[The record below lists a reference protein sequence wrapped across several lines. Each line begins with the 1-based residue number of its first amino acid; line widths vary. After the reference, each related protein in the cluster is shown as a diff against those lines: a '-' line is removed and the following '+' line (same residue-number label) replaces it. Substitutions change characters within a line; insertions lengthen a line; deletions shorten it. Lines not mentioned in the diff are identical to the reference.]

1 MNETAIVCTS
11 ANRYGETFACPLTKN
26 GPLNAAAR
34 RPRPPL
40 EPDRC
45 DKRGKARPSR
55 AREASRRCI
64 EPIRP
69 RQASVIRARL
79 GGWKQGEPRARRR
92 DGRRH
97 TGAACR
103 PESHTARDGRMRLSI
118 AEIER
123 AQALSRRDAA
133 CRTTGSCAAAT
144 SRRTAGTMRRAI
156 RWEGSRNRHV
166 MESGRRGTS
175 LSLSL
180 SLSLSPVERQAAS
193 GKRQAVRQDRAGSTV
208 RDASVNTWNRSR
220 RREPGSRWLH
230 ERSDARVELRH
241 SGGDDTRI
249 AASHSGRGRA
259 KV

>member
-34 RPRPPL
+34 RSRPPL

-45 DKRGKARPSR
+45 DERGKARVKRRGVASSRSGRVKQASFARASEGGSKASHARDAVTAAGTRTRRAAPNRIRHATAGCVCPSR
-55 AREASRRCI
+55 RSNGRRRSAGATRLAGPPVTEDAPAPLMRRGNVTADGGHDAARYSMGGLA
-64 EPIRP
+64 EP
-69 RQASVIRARL
+69 ACDGERAP
-79 GGWKQGEPRARRR
+79 WDVVVVVVVVVARR
-92 DGRRH
+92 
-97 TGAACR
+97 
-103 PESHTARDGRMRLSI
+103 
-118 AEIER
+118 
-123 AQALSRRDAA
+123 
-133 CRTTGSCAAAT
+133 
-144 SRRTAGTMRRAI
+144 
-156 RWEGSRNRHV
+156 
-166 MESGRRGTS
+166 
-175 LSLSL
+175 
-180 SLSLSPVERQAAS
+180 AAS

-249 AASHSGRGRA
+249 AASRSGRGRA

>member
-26 GPLNAAAR
+26 GPLNAIAR

-40 EPDRC
+40 EPDRF
-45 DKRGKARPSR
+45 DERGKARSSR
-55 AREASRRCI
+55 VRAASRRCI

-79 GGWKQGEPRARRR
+79 EGWKQGEPRARRR

-133 CRTTGSCAAAT
+133 CRTTGHWGRARPAHAP
-144 SRRTAGTMRRAI
+144 RQRHGGRRA
-156 RWEGSRNRHV
+156 RCGA
-166 MESGRRGTS
+166 
-175 LSLSL
+175 LF
-180 SLSLSPVERQAAS
+180 
-193 GKRQAVRQDRAGSTV
+193 D
-208 RDASVNTWNRSR
+208 
-220 RREPGSRWLH
+220 
-230 ERSDARVELRH
+230 
-241 SGGDDTRI
+241 
-249 AASHSGRGRA
+249 GRA
-259 KV
+259 RGIGM

>member
-1 MNETAIVCTS
+1 MNETAIVCMS
-11 ANRYGETFACPLTKN
+11 ANRHGETFACPLTKN

-45 DKRGKARPSR
+45 DERGKARVKRRGVASSR
-55 AREASRRCI
+55 SGRVK
-64 EPIRP
+64 
-69 RQASVIRARL
+69 QASFARASE
-79 GGWKQGEPRARRR
+79 GGSKASHARDAVTAAGTRARRAAPNR
-92 DGRRH
+92 IRHATAGCVCPSRRSNGRRRSA
-97 TGAACR
+97 GATRLAGPPVTEDAPAPLMRRGNVTADGGHDAARYSMGGLAESAC
-103 PESHTARDGRMRLSI
+103 DG
-118 AEIER
+118 ER
-123 AQALSRRDAA
+123 APWDVVVVVVVARR
-133 CRTTGSCAAAT
+133 
-144 SRRTAGTMRRAI
+144 
-156 RWEGSRNRHV
+156 
-166 MESGRRGTS
+166 
-175 LSLSL
+175 
-180 SLSLSPVERQAAS
+180 AAS

>member
-11 ANRYGETFACPLTKN
+11 ANRHGETFACPLTKN

-45 DKRGKARPSR
+45 DERGKARVKRRGVASSRSGRVKQASFARASEGGSKASHARDAVTAAGTRTRRAAPNRIRHATAGCVCPSR
-55 AREASRRCI
+55 RSNGRRRSAGATRLAGPPVTEDAPAPLMRRGNVTADGGHDAARYSMGGLA
-64 EPIRP
+64 EP
-69 RQASVIRARL
+69 ACDGERAP
-79 GGWKQGEPRARRR
+79 WDVVVVVVVVVARR
-92 DGRRH
+92 
-97 TGAACR
+97 
-103 PESHTARDGRMRLSI
+103 
-118 AEIER
+118 
-123 AQALSRRDAA
+123 
-133 CRTTGSCAAAT
+133 
-144 SRRTAGTMRRAI
+144 
-156 RWEGSRNRHV
+156 
-166 MESGRRGTS
+166 
-175 LSLSL
+175 
-180 SLSLSPVERQAAS
+180 AAS

-249 AASHSGRGRA
+249 AASRSGRGRA